1 MVLYVV
7 LKSPLWGRPVSFSL
21 TLSSSAPQPSP
32 SCGYFIAWGMG
43 QTGRS
48 TCFSSAS
55 RSGAADEE
63 ILWARAPVGNMGGAG
78 GVMLF
83 LRAKLW

>member
-1 MVLYVV
+1 MQLCVM
-7 LKSPLWGRPVSFSL
+7 LKFPLWGRPLFFSF

-32 SCGYFIAWGMG
+32 SCGYFIAKGMG
-43 QTGRS
+43 QSGES

-63 ILWARAPVGNMGGAG
+63 VLWARAPVGNMGGE
-78 GVMLF
+78 GV
-83 LRAKLW
+83 